1 MDIYHVDIK
10 DGTFV
15 PNFGMSVRELEM
27 IRRIT
32 DAGHHKL
39 VDCHMM
45 VMNPHRY
52 IKRIAEAG
60 ADIIIGTHPHVE
72 EPVEWIT
79 AENGNESLCYYSL
92 GNYVSTQKNAL
103 SMLEG
108 MAWLTFHVAED
119 GVSIERKTTGVIPLV
134 CQYTSGPVRFEN
146 VYLLEEYTEELAASH
161 GIRNYAGVVLHLED
175 LQKWSDEILGD
186 FVLTKDQALHNFKTD
201 SINQ

>member
-1 MDIYHVDIK
+1 M
-10 DGTFV
+10 T
-15 PNFGMSVRELEM
+15 
-27 IRRIT
+27 
-32 DAGHHKL
+32 
-39 VDCHMM
+39 
-45 VMNPHRY
+45 
-52 IKRIAEAG
+52 EAG
-60 ADIIIGTHPHVE
+60 ADVIIGTHPHVV

-146 VYLLEEYTEELAASH
+146 VYLLEEYTEELAVSH

>member
-1 MDIYHVDIK
+1 MLFRSSCL
-10 DGTFV
+10 GLFTAA
-15 PNFGMSVRELEM
+15 PSLE
-27 IRRIT
+27 
-32 DAGHHKL
+32 
-39 VDCHMM
+39 
-45 VMNPHRY
+45 
-52 IKRIAEAG
+52 
-60 ADIIIGTHPHVE
+60 HPFSRSYGVNLPSSLTTLLPLALE
-72 EPVEWIT
+72 FSSYLPVEWIT

-186 FVLTKDQALHNFKTD
+186 FILTKDQALHNFKTD

>member
-1 MDIYHVDIK
+1 
-10 DGTFV
+10 
-15 PNFGMSVRELEM
+15 
-27 IRRIT
+27 
-32 DAGHHKL
+32 
-39 VDCHMM
+39 M
-45 VMNPHRY
+45 V
-52 IKRIAEAG
+52 
-60 ADIIIGTHPHVE
+60 

-161 GIRNYAGVVLHLED
+161 GIRNYAGVSSPG
-175 LQKWSDEILGD
+175 KTCKNGATSSRC
-186 FVLTKDQALHNFKTD
+186 FVLTKDQALHNFKID